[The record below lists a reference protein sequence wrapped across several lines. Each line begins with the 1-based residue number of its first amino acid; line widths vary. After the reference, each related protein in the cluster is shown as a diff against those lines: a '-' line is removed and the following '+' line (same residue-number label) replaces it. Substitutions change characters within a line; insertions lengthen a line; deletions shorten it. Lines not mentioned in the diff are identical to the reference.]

1 LVAAVVVVMVVVD
14 GGGGGGGGGDVT
26 ALSLNIPHITSY
38 WASFVF
44 SLHEQ

>member
-1 LVAAVVVVMVVVD
+1 LGTVNINNDSSSA
-14 GGGGGGGGGDVT
+14 GGGGGGGDIT
-26 ALSLNIPHITSY
+26 AVSLNISHISTY